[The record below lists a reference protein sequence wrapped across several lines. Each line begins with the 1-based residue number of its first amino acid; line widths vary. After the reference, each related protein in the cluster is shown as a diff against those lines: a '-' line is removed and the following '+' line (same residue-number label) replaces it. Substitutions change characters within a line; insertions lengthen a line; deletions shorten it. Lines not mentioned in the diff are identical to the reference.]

1 MSDYA
6 RLHNKMGEVAVELKK
21 LAGES
26 PALATRL
33 NFLAQVLERR
43 TPAMDDVVG
52 LPEKM
57 EQLKAA
63 KKERKPRTNPRTS
76 KKSA

>member
-6 RLHNKMGEVAVELKK
+6 RLHNKMGEVAAELKK

-33 NFLAQVLERR
+33 NFLARVLEHR

-52 LPEKM
+52 LPKKM
-57 EQLKAA
+57 EQLKNEP
-63 KKERKPRTNPRTS
+63 KEKTPRTRRTS